1 MVYGLILALVS
12 VLVVIVLLTMG
23 RELQNIVS
31 NVVAAL
37 GFTG

>member
-1 MVYGLILALVS
+1 VVYGLILALVS